1 MTFYYNVDTEK
12 YVVESDVWKDW
23 KELYSDEYD
32 NFQDYLNACFTYNN
46 GSLESL
52 RTREIYLKR
61 EMRKLM
67 NSELFEP
74 EDIEYHENELKTI
87 AILEKLE
94 KEG

>member
-12 YVVESDVWKDW
+12 YVAESDVWKDW

-32 NFQDYLNACFTYNN
+32 NFQYYLNGCFTYNN

-52 RTREIYLKR
+52 RTREIRLKR
-61 EMRKLM
+61 EMQKLM

-74 EDIEYHENELKTI
+74 EDIEYHKNELKTI
-87 AILEKLE
+87 AILEGLE
-94 KEG
+94 